1 MGLPRKNQK
10 KKTPSQFGRL
20 PFRLRYRIACLL
32 LEGATGQS
40 VLNNP
45 EVAGT
50 LNALGLTLTTS
61 AVTRFKATR
70 EFKTIAEERDKVHRA
85 YEEGRLSAALLRDC
99 AATSAIAEELKID
112 LLKLVRECTDATT
125 DDPKTIE
132 RLVRS
137 AVTLSKSVSDGQNT
151 VLRKRVA
158 ALSEENV
165 RLREALERAR
175 MQYNELLDRRRDEW
189 SRVDGTEVA
198 DRLSSI
204 LGIKPQTIL
213 H

>member
-1 MGLPRKNQK
+1 MGLPEKN
-10 KKTPSQFGRL
+10 KKTKPPSQFGRL

-32 LEGATGQS
+32 LEGATSQA
-40 VLNNP
+40 VLDNA

-50 LNALGLTLTTS
+50 LSSLGLTLTPA
-61 AVTRFKATR
+61 AVTRFKTTR
-70 EFKTIAEERDKVHRA
+70 EFKTIAGEREKTYRA
-85 YEEGRLSAALLRDC
+85 YEEVRLSAALLRDC
-99 AATSAIAEELKID
+99 EATSAIAEELKID
-112 LLKLVRECTDATT
+112 LLKLVRECTDATM

-175 MQYNELLDRRRDEW
+175 LQYNELLDRRRDEW
-189 SRVDGTEVA
+189 SRVDGAEVA
-198 DRLSSI
+198 DRLSSL
-204 LGIKPQTIL
+204 LGIKP
-213 H
+213 

>member
-1 MGLPRKNQK
+1 MGLPQKNK
-10 KKTPSQFGRL
+10 RTKPPSQFGRL

-32 LEGATGQS
+32 LEGATSQA
-40 VLNNP
+40 VLANP
-45 EVAGT
+45 EVAGP
-50 LNALGLTLTTS
+50 LNALGLNLTAA
-61 AVTRFKATR
+61 AVARFKNTR
-70 EFKTIAEERDKVHRA
+70 EFRIIAEEREKVHLA
-85 YEEGRLSAALLRDC
+85 YEEVRLSAALLRDC
-99 AATSAIAEELKID
+99 EATSAIAEELKID

-189 SRVDGTEVA
+189 SRVDGAEVA

-204 LGIKPQTIL
+204 LGIKP
-213 H
+213 

>member
-1 MGLPRKNQK
+1 MGLPQKNK
-10 KKTPSQFGRL
+10 KPKPPSQFGRL

-32 LEGATGQS
+32 LEGATSQA
-40 VLNNP
+40 VLANP
-45 EVAGT
+45 EVSGT
-50 LNALGLTLTTS
+50 LSSLGLTLT
-61 AVTRFKATR
+61 AAAITRFKTTR
-70 EFKTIAEERDKVHRA
+70 EFKTIAEEREKVHLA
-85 YEEGRLSAALLRDC
+85 YEEVRLSAALLRDC
-99 AATSAIAEELKID
+99 EATSAIAEELKID

-175 MQYNELLDRRRDEW
+175 MQYN
-189 SRVDGTEVA
+189 
-198 DRLSSI
+198 
-204 LGIKPQTIL
+204 
-213 H
+213 

>member
-1 MGLPRKNQK
+1 MGSPKQN
-10 KKTPSQFGRL
+10 KKTKAPSQFGRL

-32 LEGATGQS
+32 LEGAS
-40 VLNNP
+40 SHVVLNNP

-50 LNALGLTLTTS
+50 LSSLGLTLTPA
-61 AVTRFKATR
+61 AVTRFKTTR
-70 EFKTIAEERDKVHRA
+70 EFKTIAEEREKTHRA
-85 YEEGRLSAALLRDC
+85 YEEVRLSAALLRDC
-99 AATSAIAEELKID
+99 EATGSIAEELKID

-137 AVTLSKSVSDGQNT
+137 AVTLSKSVSDGQNS

-175 MQYNELLDRRRDEW
+175 LQYNELLDRRRDEW
-189 SRVDGTEVA
+189 SRVDGSEVA
-198 DRLSSI
+198 DRLSSL
-204 LGIKPQTIL
+204 LGLKP
-213 H
+213 

>member
-1 MGLPRKNQK
+1 MGLPRKNQNK
-10 KKTPSQFGRL
+10 KPPSQFGRL

-32 LEGATGQS
+32 LEGATGQA

-50 LNALGLTLTTS
+50 LNALGLTLTTA

-85 YEEGRLSAALLRDC
+85 YEEVRLSAALLRDC
-99 AATSAIAEELKID
+99 EATSAIAEELKID
-112 LLKLVRECTDATT
+112 LLKLVRECTDAKS

-189 SRVDGTEVA
+189 SRVDGAEVA

-204 LGIKPQTIL
+204 LGIKP
-213 H
+213 

>member
-1 MGLPRKNQK
+1 MGLPKQTK
-10 KKTPSQFGRL
+10 KPKPPSQFGRL

-32 LEGATGQS
+32 LEGASGQA
-40 VLNNP
+40 VLGNP

-50 LNALGLTLTTS
+50 LSSLGLTLTPA
-61 AVTRFKATR
+61 AVTRFRNTR
-70 EFKTIAEERDKVHRA
+70 EFRTIAEEREKTHRA
-85 YEEGRLSAALLRDC
+85 YEEVRLSAALLRDC
-99 AATSAIAEELKID
+99 EATSAIAEELKID

-158 ALSEENV
+158 ALAEENV
-165 RLREALERAR
+165 CLREAVENAR
-175 MQYNELLDRRRDEW
+175 LQYNELLDRRRDEW
-189 SRVDGTEVA
+189 SRVDGAEIA

-204 LGIKPQTIL
+204 LGVRP
-213 H
+213 

>member
-1 MGLPRKNQK
+1 MGLPRKQK
-10 KKTPSQFGRL
+10 KTKTPSQFGRL

-32 LEGATGQS
+32 LEGAASQA
-40 VLNNP
+40 VLANP

-50 LNALGLTLTTS
+50 LNALGLNLTAA
-61 AVTRFKATR
+61 AVTRFKTTR
-70 EFKTIAEERDKVHRA
+70 EFKTIAEEREKVHRA
-85 YEEGRLSAALLRDC
+85 YEEVRLSAALLRDC
-99 AATSAIAEELKID
+99 EATSAIAEGLKID
-112 LLKLVRECTDATT
+112 LLKLVRECTDAKT

-189 SRVDGTEVA
+189 SRVDGTEIA

-204 LGIKPQTIL
+204 LGIKP
-213 H
+213 

>member
-1 MGLPRKNQK
+1 MGLPRKQK
-10 KKTPSQFGRL
+10 KTKTPSQFGRL

-32 LEGATGQS
+32 LEGAASQA
-40 VLNNP
+40 VLANP

-50 LNALGLTLTTS
+50 LNALGLNLTAA
-61 AVTRFKATR
+61 AVTRFKTTR
-70 EFKTIAEERDKVHRA
+70 EFKTIAGEREKVHRA
-85 YEEGRLSAALLRDC
+85 YEEVRLSAALLRDC
-99 AATSAIAEELKID
+99 EATSAIAEGLKID
-112 LLKLVRECTDATT
+112 LLKLVRECTDAKT

-189 SRVDGTEVA
+189 SRVDGTEIA

-204 LGIKPQTIL
+204 LGIKP
-213 H
+213 

>member
-1 MGLPRKNQK
+1 MGLPRKQK
-10 KKTPSQFGRL
+10 KTKTPSQFGRL

-32 LEGATGQS
+32 LEGAASQA
-40 VLNNP
+40 VLANP

-50 LNALGLTLTTS
+50 LNALGLNLTAA
-61 AVTRFKATR
+61 AVTRFKTTR
-70 EFKTIAEERDKVHRA
+70 EFKTIAEEREKVHRA
-85 YEEGRLSAALLRDC
+85 YEEVRLSEALLRDC
-99 AATSAIAEELKID
+99 EATSAIAEGLKID
-112 LLKLVRECTDATT
+112 LLKLVRECTDAKT

-189 SRVDGTEVA
+189 SRVDGTEIA

-204 LGIKPQTIL
+204 LGIKP
-213 H
+213 

>member
-1 MGLPRKNQK
+1 MGWPGKQK
-10 KKTPSQFGRL
+10 KSKPPSQFGRL

-32 LEGATGQS
+32 LEGATSQA
-40 VLNNP
+40 VLGNP

-50 LNALGLTLTTS
+50 LSSLGLTLTAAAIS
-61 AVTRFKATR
+61 RFRNTR
-70 EFKTIAEERDKVHRA
+70 EFKTIAEEREKVHLA
-85 YEEGRLSAALLRDC
+85 YEEVRLSAALLRDC
-99 AATSAIAEELKID
+99 EVTSAIAEELKID

-165 RLREALERAR
+165 LLREALERAR

-189 SRVDGTEVA
+189 SRVDSAEVA

-204 LGIKPQTIL
+204 LGIKP
-213 H
+213 

>member
-1 MGLPRKNQK
+1 MPRKQK
-10 KKTPSQFGRL
+10 NRKPPSQFGRL

-32 LEGATGQS
+32 LEGATGQA

-50 LNALGLTLTTS
+50 LNALGLTLTTA

-85 YEEGRLSAALLRDC
+85 YEEVRLSAALLRDC
-99 AATSAIAEELKID
+99 EATSAIAEELKID
-112 LLKLVRECTDATT
+112 LLKLVRECTDAKS

-189 SRVDGTEVA
+189 SRVDGAEVA

-204 LGIKPQTIL
+204 LGIKP
-213 H
+213 

>member
-1 MGLPRKNQK
+1 MGLPQKN
-10 KKTPSQFGRL
+10 KKTKPPSQFGRL

-32 LEGATGQS
+32 LEGATSQA
-40 VLNNP
+40 VLDNP

-50 LNALGLTLTTS
+50 LSSLGLTLTAA
-61 AVTRFKATR
+61 AVTRFRTTR
-70 EFKTIAEERDKVHRA
+70 EFKTIAAEREKVHLA
-85 YEEGRLSAALLRDC
+85 YEEVRLSAALLRDC
-99 AATSAIAEELKID
+99 EATSAIAEELKID

-125 DDPKTIE
+125 DDPKMIE

-189 SRVDGTEVA
+189 SRVDGAEVA

-204 LGIKPQTIL
+204 LGIKP
-213 H
+213 

>member
-1 MGLPRKNQK
+1 MGLPKHN
-10 KKTPSQFGRL
+10 KKTKPPSQFGRL

-32 LEGATGQS
+32 LEGAS
-40 VLNNP
+40 SHVVLNNA

-50 LNALGLTLTTS
+50 LRSLGLALTPA
-61 AVTRFKATR
+61 AVARFKATR
-70 EFKTIAEERDKVHRA
+70 EFKTIADEREKTHRA
-85 YEEGRLSAALLRDC
+85 YEEVRLSAALLRDC
-99 AATSAIAEELKID
+99 EATGSIAEELKID

-137 AVTLSKSVSDGQNT
+137 AVTLSKSVSDGQNA

-165 RLREALERAR
+165 CLREALEHAR
-175 MQYNELLDRRRDEW
+175 LQYNELLDRRRDEW
-189 SRVDGTEVA
+189 SRVDGAEVA

-204 LGIKPQTIL
+204 LGLKQ
-213 H
+213 

>member
-1 MGLPRKNQK
+1 MGLPRSQK
-10 KKTPSQFGRL
+10 KTKPSSQFGRL

-32 LEGATGQS
+32 LDGATARA
-40 VLNNP
+40 VLSHP

-50 LNALGLTLTTS
+50 LVSLGLSLTPA
-61 AVTRFKATR
+61 AVTRFKSSR
-70 EFKTIAEERDKVHRA
+70 EFRTIAEEREKTNRT
-85 YEEGRLSAALLRDC
+85 YEDVRLSAALLRDC
-99 AATSAIAEELKID
+99 EATGAIAEELKID

-189 SRVDGTEVA
+189 TRVDGAEVA

-204 LGIKPQTIL
+204 LGIKP
-213 H
+213 

>member
-1 MGLPRKNQK
+1 MGLPKQHK
-10 KKTPSQFGRL
+10 KPKKTSQFGRL

-32 LEGATGQS
+32 LEGAS
-40 VLNNP
+40 ARAVLDNA

-50 LNALGLTLTTS
+50 LSSLGLTLTPA
-61 AVTRFKATR
+61 AVTRFKTTR
-70 EFKTIAEERDKVHRA
+70 EFETIAEEREKTYRA
-85 YEEGRLSAALLRDC
+85 YEEVRLSAALLRDC
-99 AATSAIAEELKID
+99 EATSAIAEELKID

-137 AVTLSKSVSDGQNT
+137 AVTLSKSVSDGQNA

-175 MQYNELLDRRRDEW
+175 LQYNELLDRRRDEW
-189 SRVDGTEVA
+189 SRVDGAEVA
-198 DRLSSI
+198 DRLSSL
-204 LGIKPQTIL
+204 LGLKQ
-213 H
+213 

>member
-1 MGLPRKNQK
+1 MGLPKQIK
-10 KKTPSQFGRL
+10 KPKPPSQFGRL

-32 LEGATGQS
+32 LEGASGQA
-40 VLNNP
+40 VLGHP

-50 LNALGLTLTTS
+50 LSSLGLTLTPA
-61 AVTRFKATR
+61 AVTRFRSTR
-70 EFKTIAEERDKVHRA
+70 EFRIIAEEREKTHRA
-85 YEEGRLSAALLRDC
+85 YEEVRLSAALLRDC
-99 AATSAIAEELKID
+99 EATSAIAEELKID

-137 AVTLSKSVSDGQNT
+137 AVTLSKSVSDGQNA
-151 VLRKRVA
+151 VLKKRVA

-189 SRVDGTEVA
+189 SRVDGAEVA

-204 LGIKPQTIL
+204 LGIKP
-213 H
+213 

>member
-1 MGLPRKNQK
+1 MGLPKQQK
-10 KKTPSQFGRL
+10 KSKPPSRFGRL

-32 LEGATGQS
+32 LEGATSQA
-40 VLNNP
+40 VLGNP

-50 LNALGLTLTTS
+50 LSSLGLTLTP
-61 AVTRFKATR
+61 AAITRFMNTR
-70 EFKTIAEERDKVHRA
+70 EFRTIAEEREKTQRA
-85 YEEGRLSAALLRDC
+85 YEEVRLSAALLRDC
-99 AATSAIAEELKID
+99 EATGAIAEELKID

-175 MQYNELLDRRRDEW
+175 LQYNELLDRRRDEW
-189 SRVDGTEVA
+189 SRVDGAEVA
-198 DRLSSI
+198 DRLSSL
-204 LGIKPQTIL
+204 LGINP
-213 H
+213 

>member
-1 MGLPRKNQK
+1 MGLPKQNK
-10 KKTPSQFGRL
+10 KSKRPSQFGRL

-32 LEGATGQS
+32 LEGASCQA
-40 VLNNP
+40 VLGNP
-45 EVAGT
+45 EVAGA
-50 LNALGLTLTTS
+50 LSSLGLTLTPV
-61 AVTRFKATR
+61 AVTRFRTTR
-70 EFKTIAEERDKVHRA
+70 EFKVIAEEREKTQRA
-85 YEEGRLSAALLRDC
+85 YEEVRLSAALLRDC
-99 AATSAIAEELKID
+99 EATGAIAEELKID

-125 DDPKTIE
+125 DDPKTLE

-189 SRVDGTEVA
+189 TRVDGAEVA

-204 LGIKPQTIL
+204 LGLKP
-213 H
+213 

>member
-1 MGLPRKNQK
+1 MGLPEKQK
-10 KKTPSQFGRL
+10 SKKTKPPSQFGRL

-32 LEGATGQS
+32 LEGATSQA
-40 VLNNP
+40 VLGNP

-50 LNALGLTLTTS
+50 LSSLGLTLTAA
-61 AVTRFKATR
+61 AVTRFKTTR
-70 EFKTIAEERDKVHRA
+70 EFKTIAEEREKVHRA
-85 YEEGRLSAALLRDC
+85 YEEVRLSAALLRDC
-99 AATSAIAEELKID
+99 EATSAIAEELKID

-189 SRVDGTEVA
+189 SRVDGAEVA
-198 DRLSSI
+198 DRLSSL
-204 LGIKPQTIL
+204 LGIKQP
-213 H
+213 

>member
-1 MGLPRKNQK
+1 MGSPQKNRKTKQ
-10 KKTPSQFGRL
+10 PSQFGRL

-32 LEGATGQS
+32 LEGATS
-40 VLNNP
+40 HAVLANP

-50 LNALGLTLTTS
+50 LSSLGLTLTAAS
-61 AVTRFKATR
+61 ITRFRSTR
-70 EFKTIAEERDKVHRA
+70 EFKTIAEEREKVHLA
-85 YEEGRLSAALLRDC
+85 YEEVRLSAALLRDC
-99 AATSAIAEELKID
+99 EATSAIAEELKID

-175 MQYNELLDRRRDEW
+175 MQYNELLERRRDEW
-189 SRVDGTEVA
+189 SRVDGAEVA

-204 LGIKPQTIL
+204 LGLKP
-213 H
+213 

>member
-1 MGLPRKNQK
+1 MGLPQKQK
-10 KKTPSQFGRL
+10 KTKPLSQFGRL

-32 LEGATGQS
+32 LEGATSQA
-40 VLNNP
+40 VLANP

-50 LNALGLTLTTS
+50 LNALGMTLTAA
-61 AVTRFKATR
+61 AVTRFRTTR
-70 EFKTIAEERDKVHRA
+70 EFKTIAEEREKVHLA
-85 YEEGRLSAALLRDC
+85 YEEVRLSAALLRDC
-99 AATSAIAEELKID
+99 EATSAIAEELKID

-189 SRVDGTEVA
+189 SRVDGAEVA

-204 LGIKPQTIL
+204 LGIKP
-213 H
+213 

>member
-1 MGLPRKNQK
+1 MGLPK
-10 KKTPSQFGRL
+10 KPKKPKPPSQFGRL

-32 LEGATGQS
+32 LEGASSQA
-40 VLNNP
+40 VLANP

-50 LNALGLTLTTS
+50 LSSLGLSLTS
-61 AVTRFKATR
+61 ASVARFRNTR
-70 EFKTIAEERDKVHRA
+70 EFRTIAEEREKTHRA
-85 YEEGRLSAALLRDC
+85 YEEVRLSAALLRDC
-99 AATSAIAEELKID
+99 EATSAIAEELKID

-158 ALSEENV
+158 SLSEENV

-175 MQYNELLDRRRDEW
+175 LQYNELLDRRRDEW
-189 SRVDGTEVA
+189 SRVDGAEVA
-198 DRLSSI
+198 DRLSSL
-204 LGIKPQTIL
+204 LGIKP
-213 H
+213 

>member
-1 MGLPRKNQK
+1 MGLPKK
-10 KKTPSQFGRL
+10 LKKTKPPSQFGRL

-32 LEGATGQS
+32 LEGASAQA
-40 VLNNP
+40 VLDNP

-50 LNALGLTLTTS
+50 LSSLGLSLTPAS
-61 AVTRFKATR
+61 VARFRNTR
-70 EFKTIAEERDKVHRA
+70 EFRTIAEEREKTHRA
-85 YEEGRLSAALLRDC
+85 YEEVRLSAALLRDC
-99 AATSAIAEELKID
+99 EATSAIAEELKID

-125 DDPKTIE
+125 DDPKTLE

-158 ALSEENV
+158 SLSEENV

-175 MQYNELLDRRRDEW
+175 LQYNELLDRRRDEW
-189 SRVDGTEVA
+189 SRVDSAEVA
-198 DRLSSI
+198 DRLSSL
-204 LGIKPQTIL
+204 LGIKP
-213 H
+213 

>member
-1 MGLPRKNQK
+1 MSKQNKKQK
-10 KKTPSQFGRL
+10 QPSQFGRL
-20 PFRLRYRIACLL
+20 PFRLRYRIACLI
-32 LEGATGQS
+32 LEGASSQA
-40 VLNNP
+40 VLGNP

-50 LNALGLTLTTS
+50 LNSLGLTLTPA
-61 AVTRFKATR
+61 AVTRFRTTR
-70 EFKTIAEERDKVHRA
+70 EFKVIAEEREKTHRA
-85 YEEGRLSAALLRDC
+85 YEEVRLSAALLRDC
-99 AATSAIAEELKID
+99 EATGAIAEELKID

-175 MQYNELLDRRRDEW
+175 LQYNELLDRRRDEW
-189 SRVDGTEVA
+189 TRVDGAEVA

-204 LGIKPQTIL
+204 LGIKP
-213 H
+213 